1 MQRHV
6 RHCFTSLFRLEAEI
20 SCTAFR
26 KNLLVKTGSPV
37 DDSSGNFIE
46 VFVSGTAAV
55 PVYNCLVVYMQPVGR
70 VEPSEVQVQPR
81 PR

>member
-1 MQRHV
+1 MHGFQ
-6 RHCFTSLFRLEAEI
+6 EKPAG
-20 SCTAFR
+20 
-26 KNLLVKTGSPV
+26 KTGSPV
-37 DDSSGNFIE
+37 DDSSGNFTE

-55 PVYNCLVVYMQPVGR
+55 PVYNCLLVYMKPVGR